1 MTALIGD
8 HMTLLPLQT
17 PQTVP
22 PGTALAVAQALGY
35 LLVVVAGVGLLW
47 YLREFAT
54 RLLAEPFRTRWR
66 YLAVGVGAAVVYGA
80 AGLAE
85 LLATPAA
92 EPFRRGATLFVFLF
106 CAVGL
111 RGVHRSVG
119 GAPLVGD
126 TTFRRVAPGVV
137 LSFVAAWWASYL
149 LASSTVVAVVELG
162 GLVVAVAYALYHAV
176 AIVRVEEGTSV
187 AAVTRQFVPALLAL
201 AVVAAAEHVA
211 AFAPDL
217 VAVGDGVALVGV
229 VLAGAFLFT
238 TAVAIRQQGGEL
250 ERIYDPTT
258 WRGEEADLSEP
269 K

>member
-1 MTALIGD
+1 MY
-8 HMTLLPLQT
+8 PLQT
-17 PQTVP
+17 LPSS
-22 PGTALAVAQALGY
+22 TALAVAQALGY
-35 LLVVVAGVGLLW
+35 LLVVAAGVGLLW

-54 RLLAEPFRTRWR
+54 RLLAEPFRSRWR

-80 AGLAE
+80 AGLVE

-106 CAVGL
+106 CAVGM

-119 GAPLVGD
+119 GETLVSD
-126 TTFRRVAPGVV
+126 AAFRRVGPVVV
-137 LSFVAAWWASYL
+137 LAFGVAWWASYL
-149 LASSTVVAVVELG
+149 LASPVAVAVVELG
-162 GLVVAVAYALYHAV
+162 GLAVAVAYTLYHAV
-176 AIVRVEEGTSV
+176 AVVRTEEGTSV

-211 AFAPDL
+211 VLAPDL
-217 VAVGDGVALVGV
+217 VAVGDGVALVAV

-258 WRGEEADLSEP
+258 WRGEEAELGEP
-269 K
+269 ED